1 MEKIDER
8 YKRGKIYTIRCRND
22 DTLIYVGSTIQ
33 KLSRRI
39 ALHRQDKTCSLNQK
53 VDGDWDNWYI
63 ELYEEYPCNN
73 IEELNKREGEVIR
86 EVATINK
93 KISGRSKKE
102 YYNENKDVLKEKNK
116 IYREIN
122 KDYILERAKEYQD
135 LNKDKIQER
144 NKIKCECP
152 LCGMLVRKYDL
163 KRHQTRNIC
172 LKNKIF
178 S

>member
-102 YYNENKDVLKEKNK
+102 YSDYYTKLKVECEICGREVDLNTKSRHQKSLRCKNK
-116 IYREIN
+116 I
-122 KDYILERAKEYQD
+122 L
-135 LNKDKIQER
+135 L
-144 NKIKCECP
+144 
-152 LCGMLVRKYDL
+152 
-163 KRHQTRNIC
+163 
-172 LKNKIF
+172 
-178 S
+178 